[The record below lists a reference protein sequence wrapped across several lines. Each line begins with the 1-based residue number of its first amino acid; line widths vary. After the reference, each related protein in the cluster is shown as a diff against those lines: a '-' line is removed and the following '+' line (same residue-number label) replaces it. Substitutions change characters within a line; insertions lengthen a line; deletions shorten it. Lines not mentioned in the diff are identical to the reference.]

1 MPGAIRIEA
10 VYPHPPRRVW
20 TALTDSR
27 AMAEWLMRNDFE
39 PKLGHRFQF
48 RTKPAPGFDG
58 VVHCEVTELDPP
70 HRLAYTWKGGS
81 IDTIVTW
88 TLERVADGTRVKF
101 EQSGFRGVRGTLLRK
116 FVLGPGWRKM
126 LDQKLPKALTRVD
139 ENGFTG

>member
-1 MPGAIRIEA
+1 MPGAIRIDT
-10 VYPHPPRRVW
+10 VYPHSPHRVW

-39 PKLGHRFQF
+39 PRLGHRFQF

-70 HRLAYTWKGGS
+70 RRLAYTWKGGS

-88 TLERVADGTRVKF
+88 TLEPVADGTRVKF
-101 EQSGFRGVRGTLLRK
+101 EQ
-116 FVLGPGWRKM
+116 
-126 LDQKLPKALTRVD
+126 
-139 ENGFTG
+139 